1 MDYNNNALINLA
13 NQLNLND
20 MPALFEKYEINTLNR
35 AAGFLAQ
42 CSHESNNFRILEEN
56 LNYSADALIKVFP
69 KYFKSLDEAKLYAR
83 NPEKIANK
91 VYANRMGNGD
101 EASGD
106 GFKYRGRGFIQLTG
120 KNNYQMFAETL
131 KLSLDETINYC
142 TTKNGAIESALFYWM
157 RNDINK
163 ICDKD
168 DIKAMTKAIN
178 GGFNGLE
185 DRATKYMQYKKI
197 LSNNNIL

>member
-1 MDYNNNALINLA
+1 MLNENILNEIGINNKWLAPLNNAFQKHNII
-13 NQLNLND
+13 D
-20 MPALFEKYEINTLNR
+20 TKE
-35 AAGFLAQ
+35 AAMFLAQ
-42 CSHESNNFRILEEN
+42 TTHESNDYKRLEESFRYTPQR
-56 LNYSADALIKVFP
+56 LFDVF
-69 KYFKSLDEAKLYAR
+69 KKRVGSLDNAKKLCLQGAEA
-83 NPEKIANK
+83 IANF
-91 VYANRMGNGD
+91 VYGGRLGNGQD
-101 EASGD
+101 EGY
-106 GFKYRGRGFIQLTG
+106 KYRGRGIIQLTG